1 VTLALTVAY
10 PALVYF
16 ALRWF
21 EPRAVALA
29 LLLVLGARAA
39 FAARAGALASLR
51 AVAAP
56 LGAVAAVLAA
66 SALWNDLASL
76 RLTPALISF
85 ALLGSFGL
93 SLASGDESVVER
105 IARAQRGVLPPEETR
120 YCRRVTWLWC
130 GFFLLN
136 GAVALGLALAAST
149 PVWALYTGFVSYLL
163 IGLLFASEYAYRQ
176 WRFRNYFGAP
186 ADLLFRRLFP
196 PRAE

>member
-1 VTLALTVAY
+1 V
-10 PALVYF
+10 ALV
-16 ALRWF
+16 
-21 EPRAVALA
+21 

-56 LGAVAAVLAA
+56 LAAVAAVLAV
-66 SALWNDLASL
+66 SALWNDPASL
-76 RLTPALISF
+76 RLTPALISL

-93 SLASGDESVVER
+93 SLRARESVVER

-130 GFFLLN
+130 GFFLGN
-136 GAVALGLALAAST
+136 GAVALVLALAAST
-149 PVWALYTGFVSYLL
+149 EVWALYTGFVSYLL

-176 WRFRNYFGAP
+176 WRFRNYLGAP